1 MQAIDDYIKNVRY
14 LPPAPRV
21 VPDLMKLLNQENV
34 DSSRVVRMVSL
45 DPSLTANVLRLCN
58 SAYFA
63 AATPTTDLQ
72 EAVTRLGFRQVYQL
86 VTAAT
91 GAKLLTTPSK
101 GYGMDPGELWKH
113 SVAAAIAA
121 QLMARKLHEDENQVF
136 TAALLHDIGKVI
148 LSQAVEDSYDKIFR
162 EAEIHQISILE
173 CEKKVLGVNH
183 AEVGGRLLE
192 KWKFPNNVIAAV
204 AHHHSPRGARQHER
218 LASFVYLGN
227 MIAYFMGHGFG
238 HIAFAMRGR
247 EEALSILGLA
257 PESVPQFMMETFE
270 QMNVIDALF
279 SLTAEPETKTPGK

>member
-1 MQAIDDYIKNVRY
+1 MQAVDNYIKNVRY

-21 VPDLMKLLNQENV
+21 VPDLMKLLHQENV
-34 DSSRVVRMVSL
+34 DSSRVVRMISL

-63 AATPTTDLQ
+63 AAEPTSDLQ

-91 GAKLLTTPSK
+91 GAKLLTAPSK

-113 SVAAAIAA
+113 SVAAAVAA
-121 QLMARKLHEDENQVF
+121 QIIAKKLGDDINIVF
-136 TAALLHDIGKVI
+136 TAALLHDLGKVI
-148 LSQAVEDSYDKIFR
+148 LAQAAEDTYDKIFR
-162 EAEIHQISILE
+162 EAELNQLSIIE
-173 CEKKVLGVNH
+173 CETKLLGVNH

-192 KWKFPNNVIAAV
+192 RWKFPDDVRLAV
-204 AHHHSPRGARQHER
+204 THHHNPRAAAPHER
-218 LASFVYLGN
+218 LASYVYLGN

-257 PESVPQFMMETFE
+257 PESIPQYMMETFE
-270 QMNVIDALF
+270 QMHVIDALF
-279 SLTAEPETKTPGK
+279 SLGTELEAK